1 MVRSAYGIMVTPDG
15 PTPTEIRILSTMPVE
30 FFNKTSLNFRSV
42 RAIWTDGFRRYALFI
57 HNKKK
62 GGTPNIDGC

>member
-15 PTPTEIRILSTMPVE
+15 PTPTEIRIPSNMPVE

-42 RAIWTDGFRRYALFI
+42 RATWTGGFGRYALFI
-57 HNKKK
+57 YKKK
-62 GGTPNIDGC
+62 GETSNIDGC